1 MASSFSRRAA
11 LATSLCLA
19 AAAPLSAL
27 GATHAAAP
35 AAFKNFTVS
44 NGANGVA
51 TGGEPTVGYD
61 PKRDAAMYG
70 ATGHETR
77 MAFHDTSRGTSVQ
90 QTNVTAPTSK
100 KTLDAITFTDKYTG
114 RTFDDQLLG
123 GCSAM
128 SYTDDAGKSW
138 SPATGCGVDVF
149 LDHQSVGGGPFHA
162 PAPAHPA
169 STYKDAVYY
178 CAQNGF
184 NASCAVSL
192 DG

>member
-1 MASSFSRRAA
+1 MPSSLARRAA
-11 LATSLCLA
+11 LATSLVLA

-27 GATHAAAP
+27 GATHVATAP

-61 PKRDAAMYG
+61 PKRNAVLFG
-70 ATGHETR
+70 AIGHETR
-77 MAFHDTSRGTSVQ
+77 MIFRDTKHGTSVQ

-128 SYTDDAGKSW
+128 AYTDDAGKNW
-138 SPATGCGVDVF
+138 SPATGCGGWSQGLPRRRRQELVAGAGLGRGRVPRP
-149 LDHQSVGGGPFHA
+149 SERGRRPVPRARPAA
-162 PAPAHPA
+162 P
-169 STYKDAVYY
+169 TVE
-178 CAQNGF
+178 
-184 NASCAVSL
+184 
-192 DG
+192 